1 MQDQILVLN
10 SGSSSLKVD
19 VFSFERDDH
28 GVALAEAM
36 AERVGTPEI
45 QIQIKRAGNE
55 REQIAPRGQEPD
67 AALEC
72 ILDAFLAHGI
82 FPPERRLGIGH
93 RVVHGGARFTTPV
106 RIDATT
112 RAGIETCSELAPLHN
127 PANLAGIDAAMRL
140 FPMEQVAVFDTAFHA
155 SMPEVARTYAIPF
168 ELAGK
173 HGLRRYGFH
182 GSSHAYVGELA
193 AGLLGRPFADCRII
207 TLHLGNGASACAIHN
222 GQSVDTSMGFT
233 PLEGL
238 VMGTRSG
245 DIDPALV
252 SLIGERENL
261 SPAEVET
268 LLNRKSGLLGLSGK
282 SDMRDLLELAESS
295 PDSPDRE
302 RARLARDVFCYRIRK
317 YVGAYLAVLNG
328 ADALV
333 FTGGIGENAAGIR
346 ARCCEGLAFA
356 GIQIDPDR
364 NANPRNFR
372 LSPEAAPTAVFAI
385 PTDEERHIARQ
396 TRRLLR
402 SA

>member
-1 MQDQILVLN
+1 
-10 SGSSSLKVD
+10 
-19 VFSFERDDH
+19 
-28 GVALAEAM
+28 
-36 AERVGTPEI
+36 
-45 QIQIKRAGNE
+45 
-55 REQIAPRGQEPD
+55 
-67 AALEC
+67 
-72 ILDAFLAHGI
+72 
-82 FPPERRLGIGH
+82 
-93 RVVHGGARFTTPV
+93 
-106 RIDATT
+106 
-112 RAGIETCSELAPLHN
+112 
-127 PANLAGIDAAMRL
+127 
-140 FPMEQVAVFDTAFHA
+140 
-155 SMPEVARTYAIPF
+155 
-168 ELAGK
+168 
-173 HGLRRYGFH
+173 
-182 GSSHAYVGELA
+182 
-193 AGLLGRPFADCRII
+193 
-207 TLHLGNGASACAIHN
+207 
-222 GQSVDTSMGFT
+222 MGFT

-333 FTGGIGENAAGIR
+333 FPGGIGENAAGIR

-396 TRRLLR
+396 TRRLLL